1 LDWAATRR
9 GADDPPRRTEPQSR
23 IASLVGRVG
32 QNGRKATL
40 RSDRGGPQREE
51 LGREVANPDVAST
64 RSARISN
71 GERSA
76 PRVTAVIPSSP
87 GNGYRFEQ
95 LADLDA
101 KSLALVMHH
110 SDPKLLLLSMAGAD
124 RGLFDRMK
132 RELPASELRQ
142 LQRRLAEIRPWR
154 LSDLD
159 AAQQVV
165 AQTAD
170 RLALRGLIPLPP
182 AQRLEAGV

>member
-1 LDWAATRR
+1 
-9 GADDPPRRTEPQSR
+9 
-23 IASLVGRVG
+23 
-32 QNGRKATL
+32 
-40 RSDRGGPQREE
+40 
-51 LGREVANPDVAST
+51 
-64 RSARISN
+64 
-71 GERSA
+71 
-76 PRVTAVIPSSP
+76 
-87 GNGYRFEQ
+87 